1 MSLDTQQF
9 MLIEQRVSNEA
20 KSTGAAY
27 LLWFFLGG
35 IGGHRFYLGRI
46 KTALLMLIIS
56 ILGWLTIFAYG
67 LGLFLLVP
75 LGIWVLLDAFLIPG
89 MIQRHKDNI
98 RAELTN
104 QALQLSN
111 G

>member
-1 MSLDTQQF
+1 